1 MRRVFLL
8 LVTLLMISVIASK
21 AQHQVPNRNEAGV
34 PRNFVVIEIGTGT
47 WCGNCPGASMGAH
60 DLMEGGY
67 DVAVI
72 KYHNGDPFANNHSN
86 SRNGYYG
93 VTGYPTTFID
103 GRDKIIGGYPATSM
117 FSHYLPIYNS
127 RIATPSF
134 FTLNASVFNTSENNW
149 KLTMN
154 TERIVETENKTYKLH
169 AVITESH
176 IEYNWFNQTEV
187 NNAVRLML
195 PNSSGTTLSFAD
207 VDNHQV
213 VLEFDVSDEYVLEN
227 LELIVFLQ
235 DYATKEIVQAQK
247 MILDP
252 DAEEEEDDDEDET
265 GVGTHDQMI
274 TNIYPN
280 PASGYVSVVT
290 TKPNAV
296 LKVVGMQGQVI
307 LTQQINSNNQE
318 IDISRFNSGLY
329 LFMVT
334 TELSTYTQKVIVK

>member
-1 MRRVFLL
+1 
-8 LVTLLMISVIASK
+8 MISAISLE
-21 AQHQVPNRNEAGV
+21 AQQQIPNRDGEGV
-34 PRNFVVIEIGTGT
+34 SRNFVVFEISTGT
-47 WCGNCPGASMGAH
+47 WCGNCPGAAMGAH
-60 DLMEGGY
+60 DLIEGGY

-103 GRDKIIGGYPATSM
+103 GRDEILGGFPATSM
-117 FSHYLPIYNS
+117 FSHYLPKYNS

-149 KLTMN
+149 KLTVN
-154 TERIVETENKTYKLH
+154 TEMLVETENKTYKLH
-169 AVITESH
+169 AAITESH

-213 VLEFDVSDEYVLEN
+213 VLEFDISDEYVLEN

-252 DAEEEEDDDEDET
+252 DAEEEDDEDET
-265 GVGTHDQMI
+265 GVDTHEQMI
-274 TNIYPN
+274 AKIYPN

-290 TKPNAV
+290 AKPNAV

-334 TELSTYTQKVIVK
+334 SEHSTYTQRVIVK